1 VFEKECGGCH
11 RFLGAAGPVGTG
23 TAAPNLS
30 GLFTEF
36 YPPTAPGE
44 RRWTEKALADWL
56 RNPRSARPHATMPPV
71 ALSDEDLRKV
81 TLELGGS
88 R

>member
-11 RFLGAAGPVGTG
+11 RFLGPAGPFGTV

-44 RRWTEKALADWL
+44 RRWSEKALADWL
-56 RNPRSARPHATMPPV
+56 RNPRSARPHTTMPPV